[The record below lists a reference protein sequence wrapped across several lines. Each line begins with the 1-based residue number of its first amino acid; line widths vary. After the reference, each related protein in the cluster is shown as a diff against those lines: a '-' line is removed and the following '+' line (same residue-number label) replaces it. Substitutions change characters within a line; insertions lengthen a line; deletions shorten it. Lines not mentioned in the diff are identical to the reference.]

1 MASTDVSIKIRV
13 DGSQKAVTD
22 LAAVDAQIDRA
33 AASAQKGAAAFG
45 RLRKTSGTV
54 WAERLAGTFRDTG
67 VSINTASRQVE
78 NLSARMQ
85 RVARDRAFRQL
96 ADDANLSA
104 LKIARLRAGMGDA
117 RGAVSS
123 LTSAVGAA
131 KLAIAAWGAALV
143 YAGNAA
149 LEAALRMDRLDKAY
163 TSITGSAQGAR
174 GQLAFLQETAD
185 RLGLQFQST
194 ALSARTFFAA
204 GKGSSLEPQLNTIFE
219 AVSSAGAALSMTQ
232 DDIQGAFLALGQMIS
247 KGKVQAEELRG
258 QLGERLPGAFQMAAR
273 AMNMTT
279 AELDKFMADGKLTA
293 EDLLPRLAKVLRD
306 EYGAA
311 AEVASQG
318 MQGAVNRLST
328 EWELFKAGLIDS
340 DAAVTGINA
349 ARGAIG
355 SLREAFDALAAHKDI
370 LKSLLA
376 GAGAAAGTALI
387 LKFSAAI
394 LGADAAVGLL
404 AGRLGLLIPLLTNP
418 WTLALAAVG
427 AAAAGLYY
435 YTQQADA
442 TEQAQQALNAAQRE
456 AAEINRDL
464 AGQSEASGRRLEQ
477 QAKTAQANIDNL
489 AARTEGL
496 LAELAQPLPTG
507 NWLDDLLGLE
517 MPESSLNSYQRRLVT
532 LRREAGETADFKKLR
547 EQLKDLALEAENDGR
562 MTDAL
567 RKAIEDTRRVAD
579 LGIKLNVEMTGFAET
594 IQKLAKLAWYE
605 NVLGKD
611 FPGDPDW
618 EGKRDAANQ
627 KFLNETA
634 SAYAKT
640 KPGKRETLLGEQSR
654 LRGEM
659 ASLATRG
666 LSAGQ
671 LSRARAQLSA
681 LLAKNQDDLKKL
693 DSKSGSSKIESAAR
707 KWEDFARQ
715 IDVFNGSTSK
725 ADAGLEKTLEA
736 IDQTGKAAGKSSAEI
751 AAMREDYTQAF
762 NSKAI
767 KDLNKELLQLEG
779 NTRDLRDIKIEETM
793 KKFGQGYAS
802 AGLSAKEAEPYMER
816 VKKAL
821 VEQEDF
827 KDLQTAADFYKELAS
842 LSGAYGASIEYQN
855 RLIEKQAKAW
865 ELAGIAADDVKKRVD
880 LMKEELSR
888 DPYDGFVRG
897 TRKWVSEAT
906 DGAKQIEDL
915 TTSALDGIA
924 DSFAELCLTGK
935 ASFSDL
941 ANSIIADLYRIASRQ
956 FIGGIVGGLMG
967 SLGGLFG
974 GGGAFGG
981 DAFAGA
987 ASATTGWVAGFATGG
1002 VAAPSGLP
1010 RSGGLLTSPTFFSDG
1025 MSRAYASGGLSVAG
1039 EAGPEVF
1046 MPAARMSD
1054 GNYGVRVDMSAV
1066 SAQLRAGLSGLSGT
1080 TAPNIS
1086 INVINQTGGQVEAE
1100 TQARPDGQG
1109 GFTLDVLLTQVEQGL
1124 VARAK
1129 SGRSSLMQY
1138 QEKAYGL
1145 SRASVLT
1152 RGRGRA

>member
-1 MASTDVSIKIRV
+1 
-13 DGSQKAVTD
+13 
-22 LAAVDAQIDRA
+22 
-33 AASAQKGAAAFG
+33 
-45 RLRKTSGTV
+45 
-54 WAERLAGTFRDTG
+54 
-67 VSINTASRQVE
+67 
-78 NLSARMQ
+78 MQ

-174 GQLAFLQETAD
+174 GQLAFFQETAD

-219 AVSSAGAALSMTQ
+219 AVSSAGAALALSQ

-273 AMNMTT
+273 AMSMTT

-311 AEVASQG
+311 AEVAAQG

-355 SLREAFDALAAHKDI
+355 SLREVFDALAAHKDI

-404 AGRLGLLIPLLTNP
+404 AGRLGLLIPLLVNP

-435 YTQQADA
+435 YAQQADA

-464 AGQSEASGRRLEQ
+464 ADQSGASGRRLEQ
-477 QAKTAQANIDNL
+477 QAKSAQANIDNL
-489 AARTEGL
+489 VGKTEGL

-579 LGIKLNVEMTGFAET
+579 LGIKLKVEMTGFAET

-618 EGKRDAANQ
+618 EEKRNAANQ

-640 KPGKRETLLGEQSR
+640 KPGKREALLGEQSR
-654 LRGEM
+654 LQGEM

-715 IDVFNGSTSK
+715 IDVLNGSTSK

-1066 SAQLRAGLSGLSGT
+1066 SAQLRTGLSGT

-1086 INVINQTGGQVEAE
+1086 INVINRTGGQVEAE

-1109 GFTLDVLLTQVEQGL
+1109 GFTLDILLTQVEQGL

>member
-45 RLRKTSGTV
+45 RLSKTSGTV
-54 WAERLAGTFRDTG
+54 WAEHLAGTFRDTG

-219 AVSSAGAALSMTQ
+219 AVSSAGAALALSQ

-273 AMNMTT
+273 AMSMTT

-311 AEVASQG
+311 AEVAAQG

-355 SLREAFDALAAHKDI
+355 SLREVFDALAAHKDI

-404 AGRLGLLIPLLTNP
+404 AGRLGLLIPLLVNP

-435 YTQQADA
+435 YAQQADA

-464 AGQSEASGRRLEQ
+464 ADQSGASGRRLEQ
-477 QAKTAQANIDNL
+477 QAKSAQANIDNL
-489 AARTEGL
+489 VGKTEGL

-579 LGIKLNVEMTGFAET
+579 LGIKLKVEMTGFAET

-618 EGKRDAANQ
+618 EEKRNAANQ

-640 KPGKRETLLGEQSR
+640 KPGKREALLGEQSR
-654 LRGEM
+654 LQGEM

-715 IDVFNGSTSK
+715 IDVLNGSTSK

-1066 SAQLRAGLSGLSGT
+1066 SAQLRTGLSGT

-1086 INVINQTGGQVEAE
+1086 INVINRTGGQVEAE

-1109 GFTLDVLLTQVEQGL
+1109 GFTLDILLTQVEQGL

>member
-45 RLRKTSGTV
+45 RLSKTSGTV
-54 WAERLAGTFRDTG
+54 WAEHLAGTFRDTG

-174 GQLAFLQETAD
+174 GQLAFFQETAD

-219 AVSSAGAALSMTQ
+219 AVSSAGAALALSQ

-273 AMNMTT
+273 AMSMTT

-311 AEVASQG
+311 AEVAAQG

-355 SLREAFDALAAHKDI
+355 SLREVFDALAAHKDI

-404 AGRLGLLIPLLTNP
+404 AGRLGLLIPLLVNP

-435 YTQQADA
+435 YAQQADA

-464 AGQSEASGRRLEQ
+464 ADQSGASGRRLEQ
-477 QAKTAQANIDNL
+477 QAKSAQANIDNL
-489 AARTEGL
+489 VGKTEGL

-579 LGIKLNVEMTGFAET
+579 LGIKLKVEMTGFAET

-618 EGKRDAANQ
+618 EEKRNAANQ

-640 KPGKRETLLGEQSR
+640 KPGKREALLGEQSR
-654 LRGEM
+654 LQGEM

-715 IDVFNGSTSK
+715 IDVLNGSTSK

-1066 SAQLRAGLSGLSGT
+1066 SAQLRTGLSGT

-1086 INVINQTGGQVEAE
+1086 INVINRTGGQVEAE

-1109 GFTLDVLLTQVEQGL
+1109 GFTLDILLTQVEQGL

>member
-45 RLRKTSGTV
+45 RLSKTSGTV
-54 WAERLAGTFRDTG
+54 WAEHLAGTFRDTG

-219 AVSSAGAALSMTQ
+219 AVSSAGAALALSQ

-273 AMNMTT
+273 AMSMTT

-293 EDLLPRLAKVLRD
+293 EDLLPRMAKVLRD

-311 AEVASQG
+311 AEVAAQG

-328 EWELFKAGLIDS
+328 EWEQFKAGLIDS

-404 AGRLGLLIPLLTNP
+404 AGRLGLLIPLLVNP

-489 AARTEGL
+489 AAKTEGL

-532 LRREAGETADFKKLR
+532 LRREAGETADFKKLQ

-579 LGIKLNVEMTGFAET
+579 LGIKLNVEMTGFEAT
-594 IQKLAKLAWYE
+594 KQKLSQLLYWRS
-605 NVLGKD
+605 LMGKD
-611 FPGDPDW
+611 APPVTATDW
-618 EGKRDAANQ
+618 RERRDAENQ
-627 KFLNETA
+627 KFLDTTGA
-634 SAYAKT
+634 AYKKT

-715 IDVFNGSTSK
+715 IDVLNGSTSK

-751 AAMREDYTQAF
+751 AAMREDYAQAF

-793 KKFGQGYAS
+793 KKFEQGYAS

-880 LMKEELSR
+880 FMKEELSR

-974 GGGAFGG
+974 GGGYASS
-981 DAFAGA
+981 ATSLVNMIPGA
-987 ASATTGWVAGFATGG
+987 AFATGG

-1066 SAQLRAGLSGLSGT
+1066 SAQLRAGLSGT

-1086 INVINQTGGQVEAE
+1086 INVINRTGGQVEAE

-1109 GFTLDVLLTQVEQGL
+1109 GFTLDILLTQVEQGL

>member
-45 RLRKTSGTV
+45 RLSKTSGTV
-54 WAERLAGTFRDTG
+54 WAEHLAGTFRDTG

-219 AVSSAGAALSMTQ
+219 AVSSAGAALALSQ

-273 AMNMTT
+273 AMSMTT

-311 AEVASQG
+311 AEVAAQG

-355 SLREAFDALAAHKDI
+355 SLREVFDALAAHKDI

-404 AGRLGLLIPLLTNP
+404 AGRLGLLIPLLVNP

-435 YTQQADA
+435 YAQQADA

-464 AGQSEASGRRLEQ
+464 ADQSGASGRRLEQ
-477 QAKTAQANIDNL
+477 QAKSAQANIDNL
-489 AARTEGL
+489 VGKTEGL

-579 LGIKLNVEMTGFAET
+579 LGIKLKVEMTGFAET

-618 EGKRDAANQ
+618 EEKRNAANQ

-640 KPGKRETLLGEQSR
+640 KPGKREALLGEQSR
-654 LRGEM
+654 LQGEM

-715 IDVFNGSTSK
+715 IDVLNGSTSK

-793 KKFGQGYAS
+793 KKFEQGYAS

-865 ELAGIAADDVKKRVD
+865 ELAGIATDDVKKRVD
-880 LMKEELSR
+880 FMKEELSR

-974 GGGAFGG
+974 GGGYASS
-981 DAFAGA
+981 ATSLVNMIPGA
-987 ASATTGWVAGFATGG
+987 AFATGG

-1066 SAQLRAGLSGLSGT
+1066 SAQLRAGLSGT

-1086 INVINQTGGQVEAE
+1086 INVINRTGGQVEAE

-1109 GFTLDVLLTQVEQGL
+1109 GFTLDILLTQVEQGL

>member
-45 RLRKTSGTV
+45 RLSKTSGTV
-54 WAERLAGTFRDTG
+54 WAEHLAGTFRDTG

-273 AMNMTT
+273 AMSMTT

-306 EYGAA
+306 EYGAV
-311 AEVASQG
+311 AEVAAQG

-404 AGRLGLLIPLLTNP
+404 AGRLGLLIPLLVNP

-489 AARTEGL
+489 AARMEGL

-532 LRREAGETADFKKLR
+532 LRREAGETADFKKLQ

-579 LGIKLNVEMTGFAET
+579 LGIKLNVEMTGFEAT
-594 IQKLAKLAWYE
+594 RQRLSQLLYWRS
-605 NVLGKD
+605 LMGKD
-611 FPGDPDW
+611 APPVTATDW
-618 EGKRDAANQ
+618 RERRDAENQ
-627 KFLNETA
+627 KFLDTTGA
-634 SAYAKT
+634 AYKKT

-715 IDVFNGSTSK
+715 IDVLNGSTSK

-751 AAMREDYTQAF
+751 AAMREAYAQAF
-762 NSKAI
+762 DNKTI
-767 KDLNKELLQLEG
+767 KDLNKELLQAEG
-779 NTRDLRDIKIEETM
+779 NTRALRELEQVEKTSVFSARLAEVKSLSQEEKDLLLGRFKV
-793 KKFGQGYAS
+793 AV
-802 AGLSAKEAEPYMER
+802 AK
-816 VKKAL
+816 
-821 VEQEDF
+821 QESY
-827 KDLQTAADFYKELAS
+827 KDLQTGVRFLEEMAALGGEYGLAV
-842 LSGAYGASIEYQN
+842 EQQN
-855 RLIEKQAKAW
+855 HL
-865 ELAGIAADDVKKRVD
+865 L
-880 LMKEELSR
+880 
-888 DPYDGFVRG
+888 
-897 TRKWVSEAT
+897 
-906 DGAKQIEDL
+906 AKQ
-915 TTSALDGIA
+915 
-924 DSFAELCLTGK
+924 
-935 ASFSDL
+935 
-941 ANSIIADLYRIASRQ
+941 ADLYRDTLPESLQPYIDEWERLQRLQKSRSGWDGLERGLRKFGAEYGDMAAQVEGFTTQMGTTISDTLADAFMKGKVSAADFFNSLIGYAAQAASNA
-956 FIGGIVGGLMG
+956 FIGQIFGG
-967 SLGGLFG
+967 LGGLFG

-1010 RSGGLLTSPTFFSDG
+1010 RSGGLLTSPIFFNDG

-1066 SAQLRAGLSGLSGT
+1066 SAQLRAGLSGT

-1109 GFTLDVLLTQVEQGL
+1109 GFTLDILLTQVEQGL

>member
-45 RLRKTSGTV
+45 RLSKTSGTV
-54 WAERLAGTFRDTG
+54 WAEHLAGTFRDTG

-174 GQLAFLQETAD
+174 GQLAFFQETAD

-219 AVSSAGAALSMTQ
+219 AVSSAGAALALSQ

-273 AMNMTT
+273 AMSMTT

-311 AEVASQG
+311 AEVAAQG

-355 SLREAFDALAAHKDI
+355 SLREVFDALAAHKDI

-404 AGRLGLLIPLLTNP
+404 AGRLGLLIPLLVNP

-435 YTQQADA
+435 YAQQADA

-464 AGQSEASGRRLEQ
+464 ADQSGASGRRLEQ
-477 QAKTAQANIDNL
+477 QAKSAQANIDNL
-489 AARTEGL
+489 VGKTEGL

-579 LGIKLNVEMTGFAET
+579 LGIKLKVEMTGFAET

-618 EGKRDAANQ
+618 EEKRNAANQ

-640 KPGKRETLLGEQSR
+640 KPGKREALLGEQSR
-654 LRGEM
+654 LQGEM

-715 IDVFNGSTSK
+715 IDVLNGSTSK

-762 NSKAI
+762 NSKAS

-1066 SAQLRAGLSGLSGT
+1066 SAQLRTGLSGT

-1086 INVINQTGGQVEAE
+1086 INVINRTGGQVEAE

-1109 GFTLDVLLTQVEQGL
+1109 GFTLDILLTQVEQGL